1 VVACLH
7 IGVRRSKG
15 SFLEYPMRYN
25 VTVAARPG
33 WAMASG
39 SRIAMA
45 QIEDTSPAPARGEIP
60 LGRRLSLIGLGT
72 VLLLLVVLLGAGYAG
87 YQAGL
92 IQQQQQYRATQAAD
106 LQLQYDLGLGDLA
119 AGRYEVAIARF
130 EYIVQLDPQYRDAG
144 LKLAEAR
151 QALAAPPTPRPSP
164 TPGAATAS
172 PTPAATSGEA
182 QAIYD
187 RAQDAYAVGD
197 WDGVIT
203 ALGELHAVD
212 AEFEAVRVDG
222 MLYVALR
229 NRGIASILGDAMEAG
244 MFDLDQA
251 AAFGPL
257 DTEALNYRAWARL
270 YLAAQSYW
278 GLDWRQAMEILQ
290 QLYLIAPYF
299 RDTNTR
305 LYQATVNYA
314 HQLAAAGEAC
324 AAAEHFL
331 AAQAIFAD
339 DPAVAPALAE
349 AQAACAAAPDP
360 QSTPGEETPGVE
372 ATDTPAP

>member
-1 VVACLH
+1 
-7 IGVRRSKG
+7 
-15 SFLEYPMRYN
+15 MRYN
-25 VTVAARPG
+25 DKVAASSWRG
-33 WAMASG
+33 ALDAG
-39 SRIAMA
+39 GLRIAMS
-45 QIEDTSPAPARGEIP
+45 QIEDTSPAPAWGEIP

-72 VLLLLVVLLGAGYAG
+72 ALLLLIVLSGAAYAG

-92 IQQQQQYRATQAAD
+92 LQQQQAYRATQAAD

-130 EYIVQLDPQYRDAG
+130 EYIVQLDPQYREAG

-151 QALAAPPTPRPSP
+151 QALSATPTPQPSP
-164 TPGAATAS
+164 APGA
-172 PTPAATSGEA
+172 TPAPSATPASAASGEA
-182 QAIYD
+182 QAIFD
-187 RAQDAYAVGD
+187 RAQDAYAVAD
-197 WDGVIT
+197 WDGVIEE
-203 ALGELHAVD
+203 LGRLHAVD
-212 AEFEAVRVDG
+212 PAFEAVRVDG

-278 GLDWRQAMEILQ
+278 GLDWRQAMDIFQ

-305 LYQATVNYA
+305 LYQATVHYA
-314 HQLAAAGEAC
+314 DQLVAAGEHC

-339 DPAVAPALAE
+339 DAAVTQALAE
-349 AQAACAAAPDP
+349 AQATCAQAPDP
-360 QSTPGEETPGVE
+360 QSTPGQGTPDAE
-372 ATDTPAP
+372 ATASPTP

>member
-1 VVACLH
+1 M
-7 IGVRRSKG
+7 S
-15 SFLEYPMRYN
+15 
-25 VTVAARPG
+25 
-33 WAMASG
+33 
-39 SRIAMA
+39 
-45 QIEDTSPAPARGEIP
+45 QIEDTSPAPARGEVP

-72 VLLLLVVLLGAGYAG
+72 VLLLLIVLSGAAYAG

-92 IQQQQQYRATQAAD
+92 LQQQQQHRATQAAD

-119 AGRYEVAIARF
+119 AGRFEVAIARF
-130 EYIVQLDPQYRDAG
+130 EYIVQLDPQYRDAN

-151 QALAAPPTPRPSP
+151 QALAATPTPRPSP
-164 TPGAATAS
+164 TPGATPTPG
-172 PTPAATSGEA
+172 PTPAASGEA
-182 QAIYD
+182 QAIFD

-197 WDGVIT
+197 WDGVIH

-212 AEFEAVRVDG
+212 PEFEAVRVDG

-314 HQLAAAGEAC
+314 HQLAAAGEPC
-324 AAAEHFL
+324 AAAQHFV

-339 DPAVAPALAE
+339 DAAVAEALAE
-349 AQAACAAAPDP
+349 AQAACAEAPDP
-360 QSTPGEETPGVE
+360 EPTSGEGTPDPA
-372 ATDTPAP
+372 ATETPAP

>member
-1 VVACLH
+1 
-7 IGVRRSKG
+7 
-15 SFLEYPMRYN
+15 MRYN
-25 VTVAARPG
+25 VKVAARAWRWVMRVG
-33 WAMASG
+33 G
-39 SRIAMA
+39 SWIAMS
-45 QIEDTSPAPARGEIP
+45 QIEDTSPAPAHREIP

-72 VLLLLVVLLGAGYAG
+72 TLLLLIVLSGAAYAG

-92 IQQQQQYRATQAAD
+92 LQQQQQYRATQAAD

-130 EYIVQLDPQYRDAG
+130 EYIVQLDPQYRDAN

-151 QALAAPPTPRPSP
+151 QALAATPTPRPSP
-164 TPGAATAS
+164 TPGAAPTAGSAS
-172 PTPAATSGEA
+172 PPGATPASAATGQA
-182 QAIYD
+182 QTIFD
-187 RAQDAYAVGD
+187 SAQDAYAIGD
-197 WDGVIT
+197 WDGVID
-203 ALGELHAVD
+203 ALGRLHAVD
-212 AEFEAVRVDG
+212 PDYEAVRVDG

-229 NRGIASILGDAMEAG
+229 NRGITRILGDAMEAG

-314 HQLAAAGEAC
+314 DQLVAAGEHC
-324 AAAEHFL
+324 AAAEHYT
-331 AAQAIFAD
+331 AAQALFAGD
-339 DPAVAPALAE
+339 AVVTQALAE
-349 AQAACAAAPDP
+349 AQAACAAAPNP
-360 QSTPGEETPGVE
+360 EPTAGEGTPGAAVT
-372 ATDTPAP
+372 ATPAP